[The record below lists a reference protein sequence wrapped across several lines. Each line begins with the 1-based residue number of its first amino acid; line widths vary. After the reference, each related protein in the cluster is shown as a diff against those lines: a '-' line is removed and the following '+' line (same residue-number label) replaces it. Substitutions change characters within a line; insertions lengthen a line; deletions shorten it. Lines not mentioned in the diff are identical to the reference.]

1 MLEQIAQIKI
11 ILANLNHNYVLAMQE
26 NEYLRKENARLKSE
40 LENVDRTTKQ
50 SNSESKTSN

>member
-11 ILANLNHNYVLAMQE
+11 ILANLNHNYSLAMQE

-40 LENVDRTTKQ
+40 LENVNRTTKQ
-50 SNSESKTSN
+50 SNSESETSN